1 MCGKSTYGVI
11 ETKEDN
17 SGHSTGYLDDHE
29 HRSIEADGQGGEELN
44 GIIAGAMSKFLV
56 SNPLH
61 PDVFPGVRKMEAEVV
76 AMCLDL
82 YVWTLGLFMSTAYQ
96 LTEAEKPWRYP
107 LHPAMRTRQCA
118 SGNAER

>member
-1 MCGKSTYGVI
+1 MCGTTTYGAV

-17 SGHSTGYLDDHE
+17 SGQSTGYLDNDE
-29 HRSIEADGQGGEELN
+29 HRRIEADRQGGEELN
-44 GIIAGAMSKFLV
+44 SIIAGAMSKFLV

-82 YVWTLGLFMSTAYQ
+82 YVFDYSSL
-96 LTEAEKPWRYP
+96 
-107 LHPAMRTRQCA
+107 
-118 SGNAER
+118 